1 MQILLT
7 GAGGFL
13 GRAIARR
20 LVDRGHLVRALVRHP
35 QPELDALG
43 IEQWQGDAAALDS
56 MLEVAA
62 GCDAI
67 VHSAGHVDPLAP
79 IEVAY
84 EANVLTTE
92 VALAAAELA
101 AVPRLVFTSCASVVI
116 GAADINGGGESLAYP
131 PRWPALYPHVK
142 ALAEQRVL
150 AANGEALATTA
161 LRPSLLWAPDEA
173 RLTPRLVE
181 LARNGHLRLTAHP
194 GNRIDCCHV
203 DNAALAHVLAV
214 ERLEPGAPIA
224 GRSYFISDG
233 EPLSVEAL
241 IAAIL
246 RAHGLPSP
254 TRRLSPRFARWLAA
268 SAAVRQRLPGGGPP
282 LLERY
287 LLNLID
293 RSAWFS
299 IAAARRDLDYA
310 PQTSTRD
317 VLARQARRHGAG
329 QSAAA

>member
-20 LVDRGHLVRALVRHP
+20 LVDRGHLVRALMRNPHA
-35 QPELDALG
+35 ELDALG
-43 IEQWQGDAAALDS
+43 VEQWQGDADSLDAV
-56 MLEVAA
+56 LEVAA

-79 IEVAY
+79 IETSY
-84 EANVLTTE
+84 QANVLTTD

-101 AVPRLVFTSCASVVI
+101 GVPRLVFTSCASVVI
-116 GAADINGGGESLAYP
+116 GSTDINGGGESLPYP
-131 PRWPALYPHVK
+131 MRWPAVYPHAK

-150 AANGEALATTA
+150 AANGEALATIA
-161 LRPSLLWAPDEA
+161 LRPSLLWAPDET
-173 RLTPRLVE
+173 RLTPRLVD
-181 LARNGHLRLTAHP
+181 LARRGRLRLTAQP
-194 GNRIDCCHV
+194 ANRIDCCHV

-214 ERLEPGAPIA
+214 ERLEPAAPIA

-233 EPLSVEAL
+233 EPVSVEAL

-246 RAHGLPSP
+246 RVHGLPSP
-254 TRRLSPRFARWLAA
+254 VRRLSPRLARWLAA
-268 SAAVRQRLPGGGPP
+268 SAGLRRRLPGGHQP
-282 LLERY
+282 LLDPY
-287 LLNLID
+287 LLNLTD

-317 VLARQARRHGAG
+317 ALARQARHTGR
-329 QSAAA
+329 AAA